1 MTTQCKTE
9 PPCDELEQTRSEL
22 RETDRVLGE
31 TRRRVT
37 LVEDRLPEIEALAM
51 EFQAAV
57 GRLRAD
63 LELLRRHEKDT
74 AGTAA
79 LALQRVSNLNGDA
92 SASDGG
98 RWDDPDETT
107 GQWEM
112 RAGPRARILKSE
124 VSALATRAAE
134 AELAR
139 QKAEDERHASARWT
153 RLYQIAAIV
162 GVIVSLY
169 LALFGRHM
177 PTGH

>member
-31 TRRRVT
+31 TRRRMT
-37 LVEDRLPEIEALAM
+37 LVEERLPEIEALAT

-63 LELLRRHEKDT
+63 LEMLRRHEKDT
-74 AGTAA
+74 AATAA
-79 LALQRVSNLNGDA
+79 LAMQRVANINGTEHFP
-92 SASDGG
+92 GG
-98 RWDDPDETT
+98 RFDDPDETT

-112 RAGPRARILKSE
+112 RAGPRARMLRTE
-124 VSALATRAAE
+124 VEELATRATE

-139 QKAEDERHASARWT
+139 QKAEDEKRASARMT
-153 RLYQIAAIV
+153 RVYQIFAIV
-162 GVIVSLY
+162 GVLASIVF
-169 LALFGRHM
+169 ALFGRYLGL
-177 PTGH
+177 GH